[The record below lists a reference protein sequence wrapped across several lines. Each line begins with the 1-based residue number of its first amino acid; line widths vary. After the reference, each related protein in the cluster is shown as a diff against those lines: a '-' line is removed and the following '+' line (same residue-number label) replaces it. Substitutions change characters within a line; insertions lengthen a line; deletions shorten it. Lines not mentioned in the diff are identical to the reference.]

1 MRGKGL
7 KNVYYYLFT
16 ILKQITNFFERLQIR
31 QFAAFL
37 KLKILHNVDI
47 NAKQKEKIALNSQE
61 VKLQQLMLMEVRRC
75 EICWNLISMQ
85 SKIQEQQFIGKL
97 YLRS

>member
-47 NAKQKEKIALNSQE
+47 NAKQKKNCI
-61 VKLQQLMLMEVRRC
+61 KF
-75 EICWNLISMQ
+75 IG
-85 SKIQEQQFIGKL
+85 SKITVVNVNGSKKM
-97 YLRS
+97 

>member
-1 MRGKGL
+1 MRGKGF

-47 NAKQKEKIALNSQE
+47 NAKQKEKIALNS
-61 VKLQQLMLMEVRRC
+61 
-75 EICWNLISMQ
+75 
-85 SKIQEQQFIGKL
+85 
-97 YLRS
+97 